1 MRAIRFTCFFIFLS
15 FSIGISSQ
23 SIWNRKHLEEV
34 REHIHALPYSIA
46 YRQLK
51 KDADLLLTKTPVSV
65 MDKQKTAVSGD
76 KHDYMSQ
83 ARYYWPNPKK
93 ANGLPYI
100 SLDGQSN
107 PEIYELDRERLGEMT
122 SRIVTLSLTWFFS
135 RDERYAIKAREQ
147 IYTWFFNKETLMNP
161 HFKYAQIVRGEN
173 NDKGRSYGLIDGY
186 SFIEMLDAVQL
197 LESSKCFTRQD
208 SQKLKRWF
216 SLFLKWYIESSQG
229 RKENRAANNHSLAY
243 HVQVTAFA
251 LYCGNKKL
259 VEKYIRMF
267 PEARVFKQTEPDGRQ
282 PQELRRTLAYGYSEF
297 NIRHMIDMFMLAKNY
312 GLNIDRATST
322 DGRSFYKAVDFL
334 IPYLGEP
341 VSQWPYKQIS
351 EWDEKQQDFCKDLYL
366 SYILDPERKDYLK
379 LFHKFSR
386 VKDSDRWNLLYY
398 DYQDINEN
406 PMSFIDNQLRI
417 LLRNTQKAILLS
429 NNKSLVS
436 PRTINKDG
444 SLRMVTSRDWCSGF
458 FPGLLWMMYQYN
470 GNEFWRKQATIQ
482 TLLLEDLKTMQE
494 LMIWDS

>member
-229 RKENRAANNHSLAY
+229 
-243 HVQVTAFA
+243 
-251 LYCGNKKL
+251 GKKIGQL
-259 VEKYIRMF
+259 IIIVLLIMCKLQHLLFIAEI
-267 PEARVFKQTEPDGRQ
+267 
-282 PQELRRTLAYGYSEF
+282 
-297 NIRHMIDMFMLAKNY
+297 KNW
-312 GLNIDRATST
+312 LKS
-322 DGRSFYKAVDFL
+322 
-334 IPYLGEP
+334 
-341 VSQWPYKQIS
+341 IS
-351 EWDEKQQDFCKDLYL
+351 ECSLKPGFLNKQSLMGG
-366 SYILDPERKDYLK
+366 
-379 LFHKFSR
+379 
-386 VKDSDRWNLLYY
+386 N
-398 DYQDINEN
+398 
-406 PMSFIDNQLRI
+406 
-417 LLRNTQKAILLS
+417 LRNF
-429 NNKSLVS
+429 V
-436 PRTINKDG
+436 
-444 SLRMVTSRDWCSGF
+444 VH
-458 FPGLLWMMYQYN
+458 
-470 GNEFWRKQATIQ
+470 
-482 TLLLEDLKTMQE
+482 
-494 LMIWDS
+494 